1 MLAKIKPNTSVS
13 YSYKNEEDEK
23 DTFMFHHHNEGGFTY
38 LCMTESGFKTRTAF
52 AFLFYI
58 KDKFTKKFGEQASQA
73 IGLSANNQFSKEL
86 KERIVY
92 FSTDPNIDTIS
103 EARANLNKTKDIMV
117 ENLEKIL
124 GRGHKIDFL
133 VKKTVQ
139 MSDSAVQL
147 RRTATT
153 VRTHMWWKN
162 FKMSLIICGI
172 LLVWTM

>member
-1 MLAKIKPNTSVS
+1 
-13 YSYKNEEDEK
+13 
-23 DTFMFHHHNEGGFTY
+23 
-38 LCMTESGFKTRTAF
+38 
-52 AFLFYI
+52 
-58 KDKFTKKFGEQASQA
+58 
-73 IGLSANNQFSKEL
+73 
-86 KERIVY
+86 
-92 FSTDPNIDTIS
+92 
-103 EARANLNKTKDIMV
+103 MV